1 MWKCRDV
8 LLHSDQF
15 KLMFVCFLPNY
26 YIIICIICMSKKT
39 KQRVTLCITACLSEF
54 FLMVSKS
61 RHGEGPGE

>member
-26 YIIICIICMSKKT
+26 YIIICMSKK
-39 KQRVTLCITACLSEF
+39 Q
-54 FLMVSKS
+54 SK
-61 RHGEGPGE
+61 E